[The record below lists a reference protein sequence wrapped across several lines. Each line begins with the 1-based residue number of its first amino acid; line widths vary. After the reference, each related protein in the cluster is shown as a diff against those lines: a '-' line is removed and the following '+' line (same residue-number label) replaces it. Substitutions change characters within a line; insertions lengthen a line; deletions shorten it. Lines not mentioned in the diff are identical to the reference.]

1 MGKKKEKK
9 SDDHNLDD
17 MDEWQRLEK
26 WKFGKGN
33 FP

>member
-9 SDDHNLDD
+9 LDAPDLDD

-26 WKFGKGN
+26 WKFGKRN